1 MDETDSDP
9 DNELS
14 LNPEFLRSLILQ
26 LRAYMSQGGTVGSD
40 SGSDVSDDD
49 ASRTD
54 GAGNPLRAELTT
66 RIADLEPDQQAQLVA
81 LMWIGRGDM
90 EPEECA
96 DAVKLAEERR
106 TGPTARYLLSHP
118 QVADDIEEGVDKLF
132 DGTDLMDTG
141 EY

>member
-1 MDETDSDP
+1 M
-9 DNELS
+9 
-14 LNPEFLRSLILQ
+14 
-26 LRAYMSQGGTVGSD
+26 
-40 SGSDVSDDD
+40 
-49 ASRTD
+49 
-54 GAGNPLRAELTT
+54 
-66 RIADLEPDQQAQLVA
+66 A

-90 EPEECA
+90 EPEEWA